1 MAHET
6 DNARIEF
13 QLIKQEMTT
22 ANQVL
27 KDIREQSREQIE
39 QNEQLQE
46 FLADINEL
54 KREIQEETDNL
65 KRAKIETREEAKKIM
80 ETLKAA
86 RQMRQDIS
94 QDIESKVEHNVQQ
107 IVDSQM
113 KRVETIIHQTI
124 QKRGK
129 ITVDEV
135 KLRMKEQ
142 IEGQSQAFEAGL
154 TQRFKETFQEATSV
168 LDQTTMQ
175 IGVEME
181 GAIVEFQNDLQ
192 HQVKILQTRAMN
204 GIKPLIQELHEE
216 LKS

>member
-13 QLIKQEMTT
+13 QLTKQEMTT

-27 KDIREQSREQIE
+27 EDIQEQSRCEQIE
-39 QNEQLQE
+39 QNEHLQE

-65 KRAKIETREEAKKIM
+65 KRAKIETREEAKKIR
-80 ETLKAA
+80 ETLQAA

-129 ITVDEV
+129 ITIDEV

-142 IEGQSQAFEAGL
+142 IEHQAQAFEAGL
-154 TQRFKETFQEATSV
+154 TQRFDETFQDATSV

-181 GAIVEFQNDLQ
+181 GAIAEF
-192 HQVKILQTRAMN
+192 
-204 GIKPLIQELHEE
+204 
-216 LKS
+216 